1 VHLCVA
7 GGAEN
12 RAPLRPAAS
21 ANTISH
27 FERSEMSRQRVNRV
41 KRESNSAC
49 CVAVY
54 VCVEQ
59 SCQVPLVFCFF
70 LSIHVARPLSLSGAP
85 CGWEQREKAANRLT
99 HARAKRKNQSCLSGA
114 TSAEESASGSLSV
127 TVAIFPADTNPATQ
141 NCYLCICHAAYYDV
155 ESSR

>member
-1 VHLCVA
+1 VHLSVWQVELKIERLSISL
-7 GGAEN
+7 G
-12 RAPLRPAAS
+12 PAAS

-59 SCQVPLVFCFF
+59 SCQVPLVFCFV
-70 LSIHVARPLSLSGAP
+70 LSFSSAP
-85 CGWEQREKAANRLT
+85 CGYREEAAANRLT
-99 HARAKRKNQSCLSGA
+99 HASERERKGKIKVVCMSGVCA
-114 TSAEESASGSLSV
+114 TSDAEESASGSLSV
-127 TVAIFPADTNPATQ
+127 TFAIFTAQQQTQ
-141 NCYLCICHAAYYDV
+141 IRQGEIVICV
-155 ESSR
+155 